1 MSVALPLK
9 PKDPKTAHLVEL
21 TMHAFALAALA
32 AGKAADAMGG
42 AKLDLL
48 ASISKDE
55 EDLDRIDQEMDD
67 AVVYA
72 ITESAVREAGEMLTC
87 MKCVID
93 LERIGDLLVSFA
105 SRASAVFPRISED
118 DRQDFVRIATLLEQ
132 MIENSRIAFH
142 ERDINRAIT
151 VLKMDNE
158 IDRLRNLI
166 FIRHVESNDNGTPT
180 APGGIQVL
188 FMAQALERAGD
199 HAKNLAE
206 EVCHFVSGRTVR
218 HLIRSSEK
226 SYEQLFIDW
235 IREKNKA
242 SF

>member
-1 MSVALPLK
+1 MSAATPLPN
-9 PKDPKTAHLVEL
+9 DSRSSRLVEL
-21 TMHAFALAALA
+21 TMRAFELAASS

-42 AKLDLL
+42 AKLTLL
-48 ASISKDE
+48 ASINTDE
-55 EDLDRIDQEMDD
+55 EELDRIDQEMDD

-72 ITESAVREAGEMLTC
+72 ITESAVREAGQMLTC

-132 MIENSRIAFH
+132 MIENSRTAFR
-142 ERDINRAIT
+142 ERDINRAIN

-166 FIRHVESNDNGTPT
+166 FIRHVEGNDGGTPAT
-180 APGGIQVL
+180 PGSIQVL

-235 IREKNKA
+235 LREKNKA

>member
-1 MSVALPLK
+1 MSVVVPLQPET
-9 PKDPKTAHLVEL
+9 PKSRLVDL
-21 TMHAFALAALA
+21 TLRAFALASLA
-32 AGKAADAMGG
+32 AGKAADAMGSS
-42 AKLDLL
+42 KLALL
-48 ASISKDE
+48 GGIQKDE
-55 EDLDRIDQEMDD
+55 EELDRIDQEMDD

-105 SRASAVFPRISED
+105 SRAGAVFPRIADD

-132 MIENSRIAFH
+132 MVESSRVAFI

-158 IDRLRNLI
+158 IDRLRNLM
-166 FIRHVESNDNGTPT
+166 FIRHVEGSDGGGTPAT
-180 APGGIQVL
+180 PGSIQVL

-218 HLIRSSEK
+218 HLIRSSDK

-242 SF
+242 AF

>member
-1 MSVALPLK
+1 MSSVVQIEPGNPGLS
-9 PKDPKTAHLVEL
+9 HLVEL
-21 TMHAFALAALA
+21 TIRAYVLSASA

-42 AKLDLL
+42 AKLELL
-48 ASISKDE
+48 AAINQDE
-55 EDLDRIDQEMDD
+55 EELDRIDQEMDD

-72 ITESAVREAGEMLTC
+72 ITESAVREAGELLTC
-87 MKCVID
+87 MKSVID

-105 SRASAVFPRISED
+105 SRAAAVFPRIAQD
-118 DRQDFVRIATLLEQ
+118 DLQDFVRMATLLEQ
-132 MIENSRIAFH
+132 MIENSRIAFL
-142 ERDINRAIT
+142 ERDINRAIN

-166 FIRHVESNDNGTPT
+166 FIRHVEGADGTLAT
-180 APGGIQVL
+180 PGSIQVL

-218 HLIRSSEK
+218 HLMRTSEK

-235 IREKNKA
+235 IRERNKA
-242 SF
+242 GF

>member
-1 MSVALPLK
+1 MSAIAPLPNEDRVHL
-9 PKDPKTAHLVEL
+9 LVEL
-21 TMHAFALAALA
+21 TMRAFELAASA

-42 AKLDLL
+42 AKLNLL
-48 ASISKDE
+48 ASISTQE
-55 EDLDRIDQEMDD
+55 EELDRIDQEMDD

-72 ITESAVREAGEMLTC
+72 ITESAVSEAGQMLTC

-132 MIENSRIAFH
+132 MIENSRTAFRD
-142 ERDINRAIT
+142 RDINRAIN

-166 FIRHVESNDNGTPT
+166 FIRHVEGNDVGTPAT
-180 APGGIQVL
+180 PGSIQVL

-235 IREKNKA
+235 IREKNKT

>member
-1 MSVALPLK
+1 MSAVVPLPSEN
-9 PKDPKTAHLVEL
+9 PRSSRLVEL
-21 TMHAFALAALA
+21 TMHAFELAAAA
-32 AGKAADAMGG
+32 AGKAADSMGG

-48 ASISKDE
+48 AAINGDE
-55 EDLDRIDQEMDD
+55 EELDRIDQEMDG
-67 AVVYA
+67 AMVYA
-72 ITESAVREAGEMLTC
+72 ITESAVREANEMLTC

-105 SRASAVFPRISED
+105 SRASAVFPRISDD

-132 MIENSRIAFH
+132 MIDNSRIAFH
-142 ERDINRAIT
+142 ERDINRAIG

-158 IDRLRNLI
+158 IDRLRNLM
-166 FIRHVESNDNGTPT
+166 FIRHVEGNET
-180 APGGIQVL
+180 APAGSIQVL

-206 EVCHFVSGRTVR
+206 EVCHYVSGRTVR

-242 SF
+242 AF

>member
-1 MSVALPLK
+1 MSVVVPM
-9 PKDPKTAHLVEL
+9 PSENPRVSYLVEL
-21 TMHAFALAALA
+21 ATHAFELAASA

-42 AKLDLL
+42 AKLDML
-48 ASISKDE
+48 ASISADE
-55 EDLDRIDQEMDD
+55 EELDRIDQEMDE
-67 AVVYA
+67 AIVYA

-105 SRASAVFPRISED
+105 SRASAVFPRITDD
-118 DRQDFVRIATLLEQ
+118 DRQDFVRVATLLEQ
-132 MIENSRIAFH
+132 MIDNSRAAFH
-142 ERDINRAIT
+142 ARDINRAIT

-166 FIRHVESNDNGTPT
+166 FIRHVEGND
-180 APGGIQVL
+180 GIPASSGSIQIL

-206 EVCHFVSGRTVR
+206 EVCHYVSGRTVR
-218 HLIRSSEK
+218 HLIRSSDK

-242 SF
+242 AF

>member
-1 MSVALPLK
+1 MSSVVQIEPGN
-9 PKDPKTAHLVEL
+9 PGFSHLVEL
-21 TMHAFALAALA
+21 TIRAYVLSASA

-42 AKLDLL
+42 AKLELL
-48 ASISKDE
+48 AAINQDE
-55 EDLDRIDQEMDD
+55 EELDRIDQEMDD

-72 ITESAVREAGEMLTC
+72 ITESAVREAGELLTC
-87 MKCVID
+87 MKSVID

-105 SRASAVFPRISED
+105 SRAAAVFPRIAQD
-118 DRQDFVRIATLLEQ
+118 DLQDFVRMATLLEQ
-132 MIENSRIAFH
+132 MIENSRIAFL
-142 ERDINRAIT
+142 ERDINRAIN

-166 FIRHVESNDNGTPT
+166 FIRHVEGADGTLAT
-180 APGGIQVL
+180 PGSIQVL

-218 HLIRSSEK
+218 HLMRTSEK

-235 IREKNKA
+235 IRERNKA
-242 SF
+242 G

>member
-1 MSVALPLK
+1 MSAVVPLQ
-9 PKDPKTAHLVEL
+9 PENSRSSHLVDL
-21 TMHAFALAALA
+21 TLRAYTLAASA

-42 AKLDLL
+42 ASLEYL
-48 ASISKDE
+48 AAINADE
-55 EDLDRIDQEMDD
+55 EELDRIDHEMDD

-72 ITESAVREAGEMLTC
+72 ITESAVREANELLTC

-93 LERIGDLLVSFA
+93 LERIGDLLASFA
-105 SRASAVFPRISED
+105 SRASAVFQRITED

-132 MIENSRIAFH
+132 MIENSRTAFL

-166 FIRHVESNDNGTPT
+166 FIRHVEGTDGTPA
-180 APGGIQVL
+180 APGSIQVL

-218 HLIRSSEK
+218 HLMRSSEK

>member
-1 MSVALPLK
+1 MR
-9 PKDPKTAHLVEL
+9 
-21 TMHAFALAALA
+21 AFALAASA
-32 AGKAADAMGG
+32 SGKAADAMGG

-48 ASISKDE
+48 AAINADE
-55 EDLDRIDQEMDD
+55 EELDRIDQEMDG
-67 AVVYA
+67 AIVYA
-72 ITESAVREAGEMLTC
+72 ITESAIREANEMLTC

-105 SRASAVFPRISED
+105 SRASAVFPRITAD
-118 DRQDFVRIATLLEQ
+118 DRQDFVRIATFLEQ
-132 MIENSRIAFH
+132 MIENSRIAFD
-142 ERDINRAIT
+142 ERDINRAIG

-166 FIRHVESNDNGTPT
+166 FIRHVEGNDVAPT
-180 APGGIQVL
+180 APGSIQVL

-206 EVCHFVSGRTVR
+206 EVCHYVSGRTVR

-235 IREKNKA
+235 IREKNKGA
-242 SF
+242 F

>member
-1 MSVALPLK
+1 M
-9 PKDPKTAHLVEL
+9 
-21 TMHAFALAALA
+21 
-32 AGKAADAMGG
+32 
-42 AKLDLL
+42 
-48 ASISKDE
+48 DE
-55 EDLDRIDQEMDD
+55 AI
-67 AVVYA
+67 VYA

-105 SRASAVFPRISED
+105 SRAGAVFPRITDD

-132 MIENSRIAFH
+132 MIDNSRAAFL
-142 ERDINRAIT
+142 ERDINRAIN

-166 FIRHVESNDNGTPT
+166 FIRHVEGND
-180 APGGIQVL
+180 GIPASSGSTQIL

-206 EVCHFVSGRTVR
+206 EVCHYVSGRTVR
-218 HLIRSSEK
+218 HLIRSSDK

-242 SF
+242 AF

>member
-1 MSVALPLK
+1 MR
-9 PKDPKTAHLVEL
+9 
-21 TMHAFALAALA
+21 AFALAASA
-32 AGKAADAMGG
+32 SGKAADAMGG

-48 ASISKDE
+48 ATINADE
-55 EDLDRIDQEMDD
+55 EELDRIEQEMDG
-67 AVVYA
+67 AIVYA
-72 ITESAVREAGEMLTC
+72 ITESAVREANEMLTC

-105 SRASAVFPRISED
+105 SRASAVFPRIADD
-118 DRQDFVRIATLLEQ
+118 DRQDFVRIATFLEQ
-132 MIENSRIAFH
+132 MIENSRIAFD
-142 ERDINRAIT
+142 ERDINRAIG

-166 FIRHVESNDNGTPT
+166 FIRHVEGDDAAPK
-180 APGGIQVL
+180 APGSIQVL

-206 EVCHFVSGRTVR
+206 EVCHYVSGRTIR

-226 SYEQLFIDW
+226 SYEQMFIDW
-235 IREKNKA
+235 IREKNKGA
-242 SF
+242 F